1 MSYLA
6 FFLMT
11 VITLRLTALAL
22 YRKPSLEVKPPPHYH
37 DVYSHPIVAT
47 CLYKSALLVAE
58 LDSCLHP

>member
-22 YRKPSLEVKPPPHYH
+22 YRKPSIQVNTPTPLP
-37 DVYSHPIVAT
+37 
-47 CLYKSALLVAE
+47 
-58 LDSCLHP
+58 